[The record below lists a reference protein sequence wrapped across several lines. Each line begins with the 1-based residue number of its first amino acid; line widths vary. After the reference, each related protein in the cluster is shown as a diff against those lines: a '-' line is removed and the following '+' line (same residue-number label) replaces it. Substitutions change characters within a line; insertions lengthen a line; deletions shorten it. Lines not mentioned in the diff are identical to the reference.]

1 MPQGPGSHLE
11 GEEQPHS
18 RGTGGVSSEAGP
30 SPWLLLMVADV
41 GMLVRYFQTR
51 QLFKKSGKLEFTGES
66 SWFLN
71 TGNSFKNV

>member
-1 MPQGPGSHLE
+1 M
-11 GEEQPHS
+11 
-18 RGTGGVSSEAGP
+18 SSEAGP

-41 GMLVRYFQTR
+41 GVLVRYFQTR